1 MRERERA
8 SELVLELFE
17 SDTTGED
24 EERKKE
30 RKEKNRKKTYNRI
43 VEGIPDHMNYAGY
56 PFRWI
61 RHIDHI
67 PVPINRMS
75 RRTILQEL

>member
-1 MRERERA
+1 MRERA
-8 SELVLELFE
+8 SELVLELFK
-17 SDTTGED
+17 SDTTRDD

-30 RKEKNRKKTYNRI
+30 EEKKTYNRI
-43 VEGIPDHMNYAGY
+43 VEGIPDHMDYARY
-56 PFRWI
+56 SFRWI